1 MGLIRSPWA
10 PVILGP
16 QSASPHLLDSNHCIL
31 SLAEARNLRVAL
43 DLCLHLLP
51 LSILSPNLW
60 ILSSRYIQKVYPF
73 SSCLHLDHAGPDQ
86 HHFFTWIMNG
96 PLAGPLLP
104 PTPSTLARVTIN
116 CHIRSCHYYGQIPR
130 APTVWSTARPPT
142 LRLASS
148 LLCTWPTRL

>member
-16 QSASPHLLDSNHCIL
+16 QSASPHLLDSNHGIL
-31 SLAEARNLRVAL
+31 SLAEARNLRAAL
-43 DLCLHLLP
+43 DLCLCLLP

-60 ILSSRYIQKVYPF
+60 ILPSRYIQKVYPF
-73 SSCLHLDHAGPDQ
+73 SSCLHLDHVGPNR

-96 PLAGPLLP
+96 LLAGPLLP
-104 PTPSTLARVTIN
+104 P
-116 CHIRSCHYYGQIPR
+116 
-130 APTVWSTARPPT
+130 PT
-142 LRLASS
+142 LCLASS